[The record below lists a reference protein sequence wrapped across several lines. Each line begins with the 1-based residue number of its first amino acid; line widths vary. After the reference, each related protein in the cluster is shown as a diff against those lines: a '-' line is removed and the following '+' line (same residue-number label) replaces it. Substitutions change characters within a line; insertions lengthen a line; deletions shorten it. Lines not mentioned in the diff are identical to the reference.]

1 LRYNPFHARNLIFCF
16 HFIIQVALQKPVSF
30 NDLEDAEQTVR
41 VLDSICRELP
51 NRRED
56 AEKLTDNS
64 ATTRSIRAGI
74 EKISVSVPKRV
85 RFLKERLDKLEA
97 FRSDL
102 GSAEDFCRES
112 ETMLEET
119 KSRNDEASKQVYI
132 ITRFFL
138 LSNVSYD

>member
-1 LRYNPFHARNLIFCF
+1 
-16 HFIIQVALQKPVSF
+16 
-30 NDLEDAEQTVR
+30 
-41 VLDSICRELP
+41 LP

-74 EKISVSVPKRV
+74 EKISISVPKRV